1 MDLICTYSL
10 IKDLNLTPSLKKIWI
25 EIEGFVRPQNFVCY
39 ERLFSKGSL
48 KEG

>member
-25 EIEGFVRPQNFVCY
+25 EIEGFVRPQNFV
-39 ERLFSKGSL
+39 LWKIIF
-48 KEG
+48 